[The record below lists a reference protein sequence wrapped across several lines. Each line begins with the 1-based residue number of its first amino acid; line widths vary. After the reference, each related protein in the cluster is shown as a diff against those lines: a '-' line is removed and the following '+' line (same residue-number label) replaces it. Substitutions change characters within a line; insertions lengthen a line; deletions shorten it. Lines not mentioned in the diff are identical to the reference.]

1 MRRSFSAAIE
11 GVVHALKAER
21 NMRIHFLLGALV
33 TVLGIYLQLNYLEFM
48 ILCFAV
54 SFVLVSEMFNTVV
67 EHSFDLLSDEYHPK
81 IKIIKDI
88 SAGAVFVSS
97 VNAAVV
103 GYILFFRRVAGS
115 MTTGFGVIKQS
126 PWHITFIILIVVIAL
141 VLAIKIIRREKD
153 LLHGGMPSGHSAV
166 AFAVWMV
173 VTLVT
178 SSPLVSLLVFLLAF
192 IIARSR
198 KVSGTHTIFEVTAG
212 SAIGAAAALLIY
224 QILQ

>member
-1 MRRSFSAAIE
+1 
-11 GVVHALKAER
+11 
-21 NMRIHFLLGALV
+21 
-33 TVLGIYLQLNYLEFM
+33 
-48 ILCFAV
+48 
-54 SFVLVSEMFNTVV
+54 
-67 EHSFDLLSDEYHPK
+67 
-81 IKIIKDI
+81 
-88 SAGAVFVSS
+88 
-97 VNAAVV
+97 
-103 GYILFFRRVAGS
+103 
-115 MTTGFGVIKQS
+115 VIKQS